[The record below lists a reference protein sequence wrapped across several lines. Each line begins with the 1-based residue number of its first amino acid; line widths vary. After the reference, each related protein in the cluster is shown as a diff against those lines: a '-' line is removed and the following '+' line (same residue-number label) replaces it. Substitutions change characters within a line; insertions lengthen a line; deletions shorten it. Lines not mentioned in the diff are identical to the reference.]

1 MAIDV
6 EAVGMQMF
14 EAAFA
19 VVKDKAPSTGNYVK
33 GECLKLAQTLATIE
47 AEETAGE
54 LSTEQAALLLDMQK
68 TTMRSV
74 LTATEGLGLL
84 DAEAAINA
92 ALAVVRQTVD
102 VALGAVRL

>member
-6 EAVGMQMF
+6 EALGMQMF
-14 EAAFA
+14 GAAFA

-33 GECLKLAQTLATIE
+33 GECIKLAQTLATIE
-47 AEETAGE
+47 AEEAAGE
-54 LSTEQAALLLDMQK
+54 VSNEQAAILLEMQK
-68 TTMRSV
+68 TSMRSV

-92 ALAVVRQTVD
+92 ALAVVRQTVS
-102 VALGAVRL
+102 ATLGLARI